1 MKVREA
7 LGLATSPV
15 TWVPLVRT
23 FLASAVVL
31 GLLMTTAQ
39 ASPFRAA
46 CVKVDISPRESQW
59 MASYGPRRSEGV
71 QDRIFHRI
79 LAMDD
84 GETRFVLVSTDVV
97 AVSPAFYTEVAEALQ
112 RQTGIGSDHFW
123 WTTTH
128 THSGPFLGPVGLLEV
143 FRPHWI
149 SKLGLNPNPQY
160 SKWAKEQLLEGVER
174 ALNQL
179 EPARLGG
186 GTGWS
191 LANINRRPKDVDG
204 KAFFGKNP
212 EGPVDRQIGL
222 IRIERAD
229 GSPLALV
236 ANYAM
241 HGTVVGRYIHLISGD
256 APGIVAE
263 YVEQKWGAPVLYVNG
278 AAGNL
283 SPIHEHLD
291 FEGEQQRERN
301 RQALMHFRV
310 LLGDRI
316 LKATERIVCTA
327 SVKLQATRTV
337 VETPLKQGLTWPE
350 SLADYHRVTEFGN
363 SVVRL
368 PMRFLKIGE
377 EVLIWALPVE
387 LFAQIALAVRQ
398 QSPYPHTFF
407 FGYCNGLWGYLPTAQ
422 AFGEGGYEP
431 TISPF
436 TDQVEDDVI
445 KAVIEFFQGGF
456 P

>member
-1 MKVREA
+1 MKIREA
-7 LGLATSPV
+7 LWLAPSPV
-15 TWVPLVRT
+15 TWVALVRT
-23 FLASAVVL
+23 SLASALVS
-31 GLLMTTAQ
+31 GLLMMTAQ

-97 AVSPAFYTEVAEALQ
+97 AVSPAFYTEVAQALQ

-149 SKLGLNPNPQY
+149 SELGLNPNPEY

-179 EPARLGG
+179 EPARLGV

-191 LANINRRPKDVDG
+191 LANINRRPKDVNG

-291 FEGEQQRERN
+291 FEGEPQRKRN

-316 LKATERIVCTA
+316 LKATERIVCTS

-337 VETPLKQGLTWPE
+337 VETPLKQGVTWPE

-377 EVLIWALPVE
+377 ELLIWALPVE
-387 LFAQIALAVRQ
+387 LFAEIALAVRE

-407 FGYCNGLWGYLPTAQ
+407 FGYCNGLWGYLPTGQ
-422 AFGEGGYEP
+422 AFEEGGYEP
-431 TISPF
+431 TTTPF
-436 TDQVEDDVI
+436 TDGVEGDLI
-445 KAVIEFFQGGF
+445 KAVIAFLHAGF